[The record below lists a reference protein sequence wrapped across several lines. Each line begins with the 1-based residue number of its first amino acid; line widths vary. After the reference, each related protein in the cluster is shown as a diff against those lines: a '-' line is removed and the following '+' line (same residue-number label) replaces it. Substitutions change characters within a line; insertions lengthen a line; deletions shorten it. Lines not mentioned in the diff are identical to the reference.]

1 MTGFAPFLPYGH
13 QSIDDDDI
21 DAVVEV
27 LRGDMLTS
35 GPAVDAFEA
44 AFTNLTDARHAVA
57 CANGTAGLHMA
68 VRALGL
74 GPGDKI
80 VVPTLTFLATA
91 NAAVYEGA
99 EVVFADVDPDSALL
113 TPHTLEQAL
122 RRGGPSVKAV
132 FPVHMAGQPAD
143 MAGISEVARAHDLK
157 VVEDSC
163 HAIGGTY
170 DTKAGEA
177 VSIGACLHSDMSVF
191 SLHPVKTVT
200 MGEGGVVTTNDDAL
214 THRLRL
220 ARNHGMV
227 RDPAL
232 FANADLAFAPSG
244 DANPWYYEMAAPGYN
259 YRACDIQC
267 ALGRSQLTKLDHF
280 VTRRRE
286 LVARYD
292 ELFAAAGCEYLR
304 PLARR
309 AGCQPGWHLYVVLID
324 FAVIARDRAQVMNAL
339 RERGI
344 GCQVHYLP
352 VHLQPYYRNQQ
363 PDLDLPGAWNYY
375 QRCLSL
381 PLFPAM
387 TDQDV
392 DRVVE
397 TLVDVLNGGG
407 A

>member
-1 MTGFAPFLPYGH
+1 MADAVPFLPYGR
-13 QSIDDDDI
+13 QAIDSDDI
-21 DAVVEV
+21 DAVAEV

-35 GPAVDAFEA
+35 GPAVDAFET
-44 AFTNLTDARHAVA
+44 AFANLTDARHAVV

-74 GPGDKI
+74 GPGDRI
-80 VVPTLTFLATA
+80 IVPTITFLATA
-91 NAAVYEGA
+91 NAVVFEGA
-99 EVVFADVDPDSALL
+99 EVVFADVDPDTALL
-113 TPHTLEQAL
+113 TPETFGQAL
-122 RRGGPSVKAV
+122 HRGGPSVKAV

-143 MAGISEVARAHDLK
+143 MAGIFQIARDHNLK

-170 DTKAGEA
+170 DAENDEA
-177 VSIGACLHSDMSVF
+177 VSIGACRHGEMSVF

-214 THRLRL
+214 AHRLRL

-227 RDPAL
+227 RDSGL
-232 FANADLAFAPSG
+232 FANAELAFAPSG
-244 DANPWYYEMAAPGYN
+244 DANPWYYEMAEPGYN
-259 YRACDIQC
+259 YRASDIQC
-267 ALGRSQLTKLDHF
+267 ALGKSQLTKLDRF
-280 VTRRRE
+280 VARRRE

-292 ELFAAAGCEYLR
+292 DLFAAAKCEYIR

-309 AGCQPGWHLYVVLID
+309 LGCRPGWHLYVALID
-324 FAVIARDRAQVMNAL
+324 FAAVGRDRAQVMNNL
-339 RERGI
+339 REQGI
-344 GCQVHYLP
+344 GTQVHYLP
-352 VHLQPYYRNQQ
+352 VHLQPYYRNLQ

-387 TDQDV
+387 TDGDV

-397 TLVDVLNGGG
+397 TLLNVLRG
-407 A
+407 AGA